1 MHKFK
6 DLNEVFVIAAAAVLA
21 IVFWGLISL
30 ESLSNFALSANNWVG
45 ETFDTFYIAIMN
57 GSMLVL
63 LLFLH
68 PRFKNVLESGDS
80 CRPAYSLVSW
90 LAMLFTA
97 GIGIGLLYYGMAE
110 PLSHSLQPPNNLE
123 ASSLAAHK
131 FGVGI
136 TMLHYGVQVWA
147 LYSIVGLGLL
157 FYHTQYDLPYRIS
170 SLLYPIL
177 GERVHGF
184 LGSLVD
190 IMSIVAILFGV
201 ATTLGLG
208 VEQINGGLTYIW
220 GIPMAAGIQICL
232 ITVITITAT
241 ISVVT
246 GLDKGIRLLSLATAS
261 LSLILLAF
269 IAGQNA
275 MDELVLSIFEG
286 GAYYVTNFLSLSLS
300 METIANKD
308 WQKNWTTFY
317 WAWWIAWSPFVGM
330 FIARISKG
338 RSLRQYICGTMLIP
352 ALFCGIWIMVFS
364 HTAASVAAADGGKLI
379 ESIRNNFSVS
389 FFTFLQGL
397 PLSKAASISTLMLL
411 VGFFVT
417 SSDSGSLVVHMLAAK
432 GNPKPAAWQR
442 VFWSLL
448 EGALAATLLMAGGL
462 KALQAG
468 SMLSTVPF
476 GFVII
481 GLLISLPM
489 KFIKATRGASTH
501 TGSKDD

>member
-1 MHKFK
+1 
-6 DLNEVFVIAAAAVLA
+6 
-21 IVFWGLISL
+21 
-30 ESLSNFALSANNWVG
+30 
-45 ETFDTFYIAIMN
+45 
-57 GSMLVL
+57 
-63 LLFLH
+63 
-68 PRFKNVLESGDS
+68 
-80 CRPAYSLVSW
+80 
-90 LAMLFTA
+90 
-97 GIGIGLLYYGMAE
+97 
-110 PLSHSLQPPNNLE
+110 
-123 ASSLAAHK
+123 
-131 FGVGI
+131 
-136 TMLHYGVQVWA
+136 
-147 LYSIVGLGLL
+147 
-157 FYHTQYDLPYRIS
+157 
-170 SLLYPIL
+170 
-177 GERVHGF
+177 
-184 LGSLVD
+184 
-190 IMSIVAILFGV
+190 MSIVAILFGV

-364 HTAASVAAADGGKLI
+364 HTAAS
-379 ESIRNNFSVS
+379 
-389 FFTFLQGL
+389 
-397 PLSKAASISTLMLL
+397 
-411 VGFFVT
+411 
-417 SSDSGSLVVHMLAAK
+417 
-432 GNPKPAAWQR
+432 
-442 VFWSLL
+442 
-448 EGALAATLLMAGGL
+448 
-462 KALQAG
+462 
-468 SMLSTVPF
+468 
-476 GFVII
+476 
-481 GLLISLPM
+481 
-489 KFIKATRGASTH
+489 
-501 TGSKDD
+501 